1 MHRSSPARTTVASTV
16 IRPAERLT
24 TGCSLAAIRTC
35 GSPLL
40 FSGCTGIIFLAGVS
54 LALPVMIAMITVNI
68 AFGVMA
74 RTAPS
79 LNPIQ
84 IGLPSALLVGFVL
97 MIALV
102 PHLLEPLRALFGQA
116 LAVAAAVVQ

>member
-1 MHRSSPARTTVASTV
+1 MS
-16 IRPAERLT
+16 RLLD
-24 TGCSLAAIRTC
+24 GIPGFA
-35 GSPLL
+35 
-40 FSGCTGIIFLAGVS
+40 GIIFLAGVS

-97 MIALV
+97 MIALI
-102 PHLLEPLRALFGQA
+102 PHLLEPLRALFAQA
-116 LAVAAAVVQ
+116 LDQASQLVN